1 MTSFRKRLID
11 YESVDIGIKVRH
23 YIVTVEEQG
32 KTVLLSYPNLY
43 LYDKSRSSIKT
54 SERYAA
60 TIAMFYAYLSELSRF
75 KPLSASHYHVI
86 CTNQDI
92 RRWQVM
98 RQIRRQAQGACRPSS
113 ATIFEDAKIVLNY
126 FLWLDRKAIPHL
138 VNLTSTTWLPN
149 YKSERL
155 LNYIA
160 AKAQERVHTD
170 SIRVLDKENRQ
181 RRMDGLITHNEIAVF
196 MQSFSDPVYACMFML
211 SLGTAMRPMDVC
223 RFPYVGNGVN
233 SHIVPYTEM
242 DQRHLSTTV
251 DYVVHHSKGRKTRK
265 IVIHVDDLKRLQTE
279 YIDRYYVQRA
289 AKYRA
294 RHGVA
299 CPPDLLFLT
308 ENGHPITPKM
318 IAARS
323 HSAKRRAMASDP
335 GFRPQVSFYAARHW
349 WPTQFLIRFFGD
361 KLINSDS
368 RLFNLAAAQMLQN
381 QMGHSHLSTTF
392 KHYVDLARL
401 ILYLNLDNVEEVLA
415 CSSQSTLRL
424 LDYLREQR
432 LKTP

>member
-1 MTSFRKRLID
+1 MTTFHKRLID
-11 YESVDIGIKVRH
+11 YESVDISLKVRH
-23 YIVTVEEQG
+23 YIVTAEEQG

-60 TIAMFYAYLSELSRF
+60 TIVMFYAYLSELSRF
-75 KPLSASHYHVI
+75 NPLSASHYHVI

-98 RQIRRQAQGACRPSS
+98 RLIRRQAQGACRPSS
-113 ATIFEDAKIVLNY
+113 VTIFEDAKIVLNY
-126 FLWLDRKAIPHL
+126 FLWLTRKAIPHL
-138 VNLTSTTWLPN
+138 INLTSTTWLPN

-170 SIRVLDKENRQ
+170 SIRVLDQENRQ
-181 RRMDGLITHNEIAVF
+181 RRMDGLITHHEIAVF
-196 MQSFSDPVYACMFML
+196 MNSFADPVYACMFML

-223 RFPYVGNGVN
+223 RFPYVGRGVN

-242 DQRHLSTTV
+242 DKRHLGTTV

-265 IVIHVDDLKRLQTE
+265 IVIHVDDLRRLQTE
-279 YIDRYYVQRA
+279 YIDQYYVQRA

-294 RHGVA
+294 RHGMA

-308 ENGHPITPKM
+308 ANGHPITPKM

-323 HSAKRRAMASDP
+323 HSAKRRAMASYP
-335 GFRPQVSFYAARHW
+335 GFRSQISFYAARHW